1 MQNKLIL
8 ICFSMLFMTCSS
20 FKLVTSSNVNSQ
32 PEVNPNTNDENAA
45 YYGKYEFFLDIP
57 ALGQYQYDFG
67 ANLTVTKR
75 KSKTQARI
83 VWFLRQEQFYGPFVR
98 NFKAQNGLISFVNV
112 DLKNNNESLI
122 QFRLKGEN
130 SIEGNVTVLKS
141 NNGDV
146 GASLC
151 NIQSMGRKLN

>member
-8 ICFSMLFMTCSS
+8 IFFSMLFMTCSS

-32 PEVNPNTNDENAA
+32 PEVNPNINDENSA
-45 YYGKYEFFLDIP
+45 YYGKYEFFLDVP

-75 KSKTQARI
+75 KSKTQTRI

-146 GASLC
+146 GAVY
-151 NIQSMGRKLN
+151 KLKGMKVE